1 MPPASIGVPSTAVG
15 AALFPDDVD
24 VAVVSHNGRGTLP
37 RLLECLRTAGAPR
50 DRIVI
55 YDVGST
61 DGTGPWIADA
71 WPGVTVRRLDGNVGP
86 NPARNWAFRAAERP
100 YLLLLDADAFVR
112 LDVPSR
118 LRAALVADANVGI
131 VTPVVVQAQ
140 EPERLQYAASG
151 LHFICEAVNP
161 YQDRPL
167 AERGVVPRDIGTA
180 PAVALLI
187 DVSIAHRIGLWDDR
201 YFMGKEDGDFCYR
214 LRMGGFRIVET
225 PEAIVEHPS
234 KPRSSW
240 LFVCQIR
247 NRWHFLLK
255 NYEVRTL
262 LALAPA
268 LLVHEVLQF
277 AMLVAQGHYGAWR
290 QAIRELRP
298 WLRTLRTERAVIQ
311 GMRRVR
317 DRDLLVVAPLIV
329 RSDLIGGGVGPFLKK
344 AYDIWLRAY
353 WRVARPLLS

>member
-1 MPPASIGVPSTAVG
+1 
-15 AALFPDDVD
+15 
-24 VAVVSHNGRGTLP
+24 VV
-37 RLLECLRTAGAPR
+37 
-50 DRIVI
+50 

-61 DGTGPWIADA
+61 DDTGPWIAEA

-112 LDVPSR
+112 PDVPHR
-118 LRAALVADANVGI
+118 LRAALAGETNVGM

-140 EPERLQYAASG
+140 APERIQYASGG

-161 YQDRPL
+161 YQDRPH
-167 AERGVVPRDIGTA
+167 AERGVELRDIGTA

-187 DVSIAHRIGLWDDR
+187 DVGIAHHIGLWDER
-201 YFMGKEDGDFCYR
+201 YFMGKEDGDFCHR
-214 LRMGGFRIVET
+214 LRIGGFRIVET
-225 PEAIVEHPS
+225 PDAVVDHPT
-234 KPRSSW
+234 KPRSDW

-262 LALAPA
+262 LTLAPA
-268 LLVHEVLQF
+268 LLAHEVLQL

-290 QAIRELRP
+290 QALRELRP
-298 WLRTLRTERAVIQ
+298 WLGTLRTDRTVIQ
-311 GMRRVR
+311 KMRRVH

-329 RSDLIGGGVGPFLKK
+329 RSDLVGGGVGPLLKR
-344 AYDIWLRAY
+344 AYDLWLRAY
-353 WRVARPLLS
+353 WRVARPLL